1 MHFFSSALLLGS
13 YALQSVL
20 GRPKVESHRAT
31 LQRSVDGFIEIQ
43 TPIALERLLC
53 NIGADGCTASGAA
66 PGVAIASPDRVEPSY
81 FYTWTRDSA
90 LVFKNVVDRLTH
102 SYDESLQ
109 RHIQEYIGAQA
120 VIQGVSNPSGSLA
133 DGSSLG
139 EPKFEVDLNAFTGN

>member
-1 MHFFSSALLLGS
+1 MESPITPPFAVSNASYVAEPAMHFFSSALLLGS

-66 PGVAIASPDRVEPSY
+66 PGVAIASPDRVEPSCMS
-81 FYTWTRDSA
+81 F
-90 LVFKNVVDRLTH
+90 LT
-102 SYDESLQ
+102 
-109 RHIQEYIGAQA
+109 
-120 VIQGVSNPSGSLA
+120 SGHPEA
-133 DGSSLG
+133 D
-139 EPKFEVDLNAFTGN
+139 AA